1 MPSENH
7 ETGFRRPYILF
18 FRVFRYMKSSM
29 KMGRKAGFTA
39 ERSLIFTH
47 IATNVKSCMPKH
59 L

>member
-1 MPSENH
+1 
-7 ETGFRRPYILF
+7 
-18 FRVFRYMKSSM
+18 
-29 KMGRKAGFTA
+29 MGRKAGFTA